1 MKRSRKDLQ
10 GKASKSLNVQ
20 FDEQPLT
27 LFSGLVVF
35 QRLFI
40 LIGLKEKLRRC
51 FRHLTGNPTYKHHLV
66 VLLLIVHRLLGFRNL
81 RDIQYYHHD
90 EMVKRTLGLNFL
102 PNISTVSRRLASADP
117 DSVHRLRGVNRCL
130 VLDRLA
136 REHCSR
142 ITLDFDGSVLST
154 KRHAE
159 GTAVGF
165 NKKKKGLRSYYPLFA
180 TIAQTHQV
188 FDFHHR
194 RGNVHDHNGAKAF
207 IQQCLDRIRET
218 LPLSRIESRM
228 DSAFFSE
235 ALVKRLHRENVEFT
249 ISVPFERFTE
259 LKSMIETCKDWS
271 RINDRLSFFEATW
284 KPKSWSRFDR
294 FIFVRK
300 RVRRQHKEPI
310 QLDLFIPHQHDYE
323 FKVIVTNKTGRTAR
337 SVVAFHEGRGAQES
351 IFAELKSQCHM
362 ETTPVKTKVG
372 NQICLLATLLAH
384 NLTRELQMIVHPPR
398 RGTTAKRS
406 PRWIFQKLATIRN
419 KWLIRVGRLIRPEN
433 RSILSINADAKIEE
447 EMRSYLD
454 ALQPI

>member
-1 MKRSRKDLQ
+1 MKRSRKDVL
-10 GKASKSLNVQ
+10 GKVSKALNVQ
-20 FDEQPLT
+20 FDQQPLT
-27 LFSGLVVF
+27 LFAGLVVF

-40 LIGLKEKLRRC
+40 LLALKEKLRLC

-66 VLLLIVHRLLGFRNL
+66 VLLLIVHRLLGFRDL
-81 RDIQYYHHD
+81 RDIHYYHHD
-90 EMVKRTLGLNFL
+90 DMVKRTLGLNFL

-117 DSVHRLRGVNRCL
+117 TSVHRLRALNRSL

-194 RGNVHDHNGAKAF
+194 RGNVHDNNGAIAF
-207 IQQCLDRIRET
+207 IQHCLDTTRNV
-218 LPLSRIESRM
+218 LPGVEVESRM

-235 ALVKRLHRENVEFT
+235 ALVERLHQDNVEFT
-249 ISVPFERFTE
+249 ISVPFERFTV
-259 LKSMIETCKDWS
+259 LKSMLQSCKDWS

-284 KPKSWSRFDR
+284 KPQSWSRRDR

-300 RVRRQHKEPI
+300 RVHKQRKEPI
-310 QLDLFIPHQHDYE
+310 QLDLFIPHEHDFE
-323 FKVIVTNKTGRTAR
+323 FKVIVTNKKSRTAR

-362 ETTPVKTKVG
+362 DTTPVKTRVG
-372 NQICLLATLLAH
+372 NQICLLSTLLAH
-384 NLTRELQMIVHPPR
+384 NLTRELQMIVHPPL

-406 PRWIFQKLATIRN
+406 PRWVFQKLATIRN
-419 KWLIRVGRLIRPEN
+419 RWLIRVGRLIRP
-433 RSILSINADAKIEE
+433 
-447 EMRSYLD
+447 
-454 ALQPI
+454 

>member
-1 MKRSRKDLQ
+1 MKRSRKDVQ
-10 GKASKSLNVQ
+10 GKASNILNVQ

-40 LIGLKEKLRRC
+40 LLGLKEKLRHC

-66 VLLLIVHRLLGFRNL
+66 VLLLIVHRLLGFRDL
-81 RDIQYYHHD
+81 RDIQHYHRD
-90 EMVKRTLGLNFL
+90 EMVKRTLGLHFL
-102 PNISTVSRRLASADP
+102 PDISTVSRRLASADP
-117 DSVHRLRGVNRCL
+117 TSVHRLRGLNRSL
-130 VLDRLA
+130 ILDRLN
-136 REHCSR
+136 REHRSR

-180 TIAQTHQV
+180 TVAHTHQV

-194 RGNVHDHNGAKAF
+194 HGNVHDHNGAIAF
-207 IQQCLDRIRET
+207 IQHCLDRTREA
-218 LPLSRIESRM
+218 LPGIRIESRM

-235 ALVKRLHRENVEFT
+235 TLLGRLHQENVEFT

-259 LKSMIETCKDWS
+259 LKSMLETCKDWS
-271 RINDRLSFFEATW
+271 RITHRLDFFEATW

-300 RVRRQHKEPI
+300 RVHKQQKGPI

-323 FKVIVTNKTGRTAR
+323 FKVIVTNKTWRTAR

-362 ETTPVKTKVG
+362 DTTPVKTRVG
-372 NQICLLATLLAH
+372 NQICLLSTLLAH

-406 PRWIFQKLATIRN
+406 PCWVFQKVATIRN

-447 EMRSYLD
+447 EMRCYLD
-454 ALQPI
+454 ALQPV

>member
-1 MKRSRKDLQ
+1 MKRSRKDVQ
-10 GKASKSLNVQ
+10 GKASKTLNVQ

-27 LFSGLVVF
+27 LFSGLIVF

-40 LIGLKEKLRRC
+40 HLALKEKLRHC

-66 VLLLIVHRLLGFRNL
+66 VLLLIVHRLLGFRDL
-81 RDIQYYHHD
+81 RDVQYYHHD
-90 EMVKRTLGLNFL
+90 DMVKRTLGLKIL

-117 DSVHRLRGVNRCL
+117 ASVHRLRGVNRSL
-130 VLDRLA
+130 VLDRLT
-136 REHCSR
+136 RDHFSR

-159 GTAVGF
+159 STAVGF

-194 RGNVHDHNGAKAF
+194 RGNVHDYNGAIAF
-207 IQQCLDRIRET
+207 IQQCLDRTREI
-218 LPLSRIESRM
+218 LPNIRIESRM

-235 ALVKRLHRENVEFT
+235 DLLDRLHRENVEFT

-259 LKSMIETCKDWS
+259 LKSMSETCKDWS
-271 RINDRLSFFEATW
+271 RINHRLSFFEATW

-300 RVRRQHKEPI
+300 RVRRQHKGPI
-310 QLDLFIPHQHDYE
+310 QLDLFIPYEHDYE
-323 FKVIVTNKTGRTAR
+323 FKVIVTNKMWRTAR

-351 IFAELKSQCHM
+351 IFAELKSQCQM
-362 ETTPVKTKVG
+362 DAIPVKTRVG
-372 NQICLLATLLAH
+372 NQICMLSALLAH
-384 NLTRELQMIVHPPR
+384 NLTRELQMIAHPPR

-406 PRWIFQKLATIRN
+406 PRWVFQKLATIRN
-419 KWLIRVGRLIRPEN
+419 KWLIRVGRLIRPGN
-433 RSILSINADAKIEE
+433 HSILSVNADTTIEE
-447 EMRSYLD
+447 EMRCYLD
-454 ALQPI
+454 ALQPV